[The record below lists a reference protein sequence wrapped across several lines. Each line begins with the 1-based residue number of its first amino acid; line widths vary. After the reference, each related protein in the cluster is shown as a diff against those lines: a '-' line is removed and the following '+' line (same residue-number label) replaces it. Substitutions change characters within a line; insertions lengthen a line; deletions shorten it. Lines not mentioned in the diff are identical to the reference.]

1 VTGLLIIGAL
11 LSSTPRA
18 CVHGV
23 GEARPRV
30 TLAEQRLVKRV
41 IEQVVSASGAH
52 PDLGK
57 LLTLVAERESSWQL
71 GVVHRLPADLDGSRA
86 AWRHTRALYEGNAWA
101 ADASRW
107 QTYGLFG
114 MNSSY
119 FTVVWDRAADPR
131 ILCDAVVDVLVY
143 RRALVRALRRLSAP
157 VECDGEMVRVAPT
170 WAALH
175 GAVSG
180 GRRCPTE
187 QRDFYKRAR
196 RAKLDADRVVTL
208 ADLGHEPE
216 AKSQDELVRTLWG
229 RIETR

>member
-1 VTGLLIIGAL
+1 MTGLLIIGAL

-23 GEARPRV
+23 DAARPRV
-30 TLAEQRLVKRV
+30 TLGEQRLVKLV
-41 IEQVVSASGAH
+41 IEQVVDAMGAH
-52 PDLGK
+52 PDLAK

-71 GVVHRLPADLDGSRA
+71 GVVHRLPADLDGSLA
-86 AWRHTRALYEGNAWA
+86 AWKHTRSLYVGNAWV
-101 ADASRW
+101 ADSARW

-119 FTVVWDRAADPR
+119 FTVVWDRAADPT

-143 RRALVRALRRLSAP
+143 RRALVRALRRLASP
-157 VECDGEMVRVAPT
+157 VECDGQMVRVRPT

-187 QRDFYKRAR
+187 QRDFHKRAR
-196 RAKLDADRVVTL
+196 RVKLDADRVVEL
-208 ADLGHEPE
+208 ADLGHEPV
-216 AKSQDELVRTLWG
+216 AATQDELVRALWR
-229 RIETR
+229 RIEAR

>member
-11 LSSTPRA
+11 LSSTPRP
-18 CVHGV
+18 CVHWV

-30 TLAEQRLVKRV
+30 TFAEQRLVKRV

-143 RRALVRALRRLSAP
+143 QRALVRALRRLSAP

-187 QRDFYKRAR
+187 QRDFHKRAR

-208 ADLGHEPE
+208 ADLGHEPK
-216 AKSQDELVRTLWG
+216 AMSQDDLVHTLWG